1 MAVPPKSNA
10 RLVAATLAGA
20 WRQTPPAFA
29 GSADDL
35 EEVAPLLLGSGAG
48 ALGWWKI
55 RHTGLRDAPAAQEL
69 RQAYRLHT
77 LQSALHERRIEQ
89 VFRLLGESGVEAV
102 LVKGLAASRLYP
114 EAGLRP
120 FGDIDVCV
128 RRGQFAEAEAA
139 LGHPRGQ
146 DFPVDLHRGFEDA
159 AGRGED
165 ELLGRAELMRV
176 GAEDVPV
183 LCAEDHLRLLCVHLL
198 RHGAWRPLW
207 LCDVAAAVE
216 NRPEGFDWSR
226 LLRGDG
232 RRARWVACAVG
243 LAHQLLGARV
253 EDTPFER
260 AARRLPRWLAPEV
273 LKSWEAPYT
282 HLQAPMRHGAPMAH
296 YLRRPRGV
304 LKDLAT
310 RWPNPIEATIRL
322 GGPLNELPRLPF
334 QVGNVLVRAAR
345 FVSGL
350 TETASGERRS

>member
-1 MAVPPKSNA
+1 MAVPPQSTA
-10 RLVAATLAGA
+10 RLVASALAGA
-20 WRQTPPAFA
+20 WRPSPPAFG
-29 GSADDL
+29 GSANDL
-35 EEVAPLLLGSGAG
+35 DAVAPLLLGSGAG

-55 RHTGLRDAPAAQEL
+55 RHTELRDAPAAQEL

-89 VFRLLGESGVEAV
+89 VFKLLGESGVDAV

-128 RRGQFAEAEAA
+128 RPEQFAVAA
-139 LGHPRGQ
+139 AVLSGPRGQ
-146 DFPVDLHRGFEDA
+146 EFSVDLHRGFEDA
-159 AGRGED
+159 AGRGDD
-165 ELLGRAELMRV
+165 ELFARAEVLRV
-176 GAEDVPV
+176 GGVDVPV
-183 LCAEDHLRLLCVHLL
+183 LCPEDHLRLLCVHLL

-216 NRPEGFDWSR
+216 HRPEGFDWSR

-232 RRARWVACAVG
+232 RRARWVTCAVG
-243 LAHQLLGARV
+243 LAHELLGARIQ
-253 EDTPFER
+253 DTPFER
-260 AARRLPRWLAPEV
+260 ESRRLPRWLVPEV
-273 LKSWEAPYT
+273 MKSWETPYT
-282 HLQAPMRHGAPMAH
+282 HLQTPMRHRAPMTH

-304 LKDLAT
+304 LKDLAN

-322 GGPLNELPRLPF
+322 GGPFNELPRLPF
-334 QVGNVLVRAAR
+334 QVGNVLVRTAR

-350 TETASGERRS
+350 SAGARGERRS